1 MVVNAIINAV
11 FLRKKTA
18 KKSLCELH
26 KIPAKNSIDIE
37 LVFSKPFCGI
47 FAEKLA
53 TFFNEKLVT
62 ISYWIFPHI
71 NPGKKFFGLSAFYG
85 RNLRSPISKWD
96 PIRHLA
102 TVSFLFLYEVPVV
115 P

>member
-1 MVVNAIINAV
+1 MQF
-11 FLRKKTA
+11 FLERKPQK
-18 KKSLCELH
+18 KVYVSSIKSLQ
-26 KIPAKNSIDIE
+26 KNSIDIE
-37 LVFSKPFCGI
+37 VVFTKLFCGI
-47 FAEKLA
+47 FAGKLA